1 MGDLAR
7 SLFGGTKA
15 ASASQGEQTS
25 YNKSYDLLSGA
36 LSGTLNQAGAAS
48 NRLADLLGLG
58 DADAGARAFDQYKNS
73 TGYQA
78 AIKAGSDAIAGNMA
92 AKGLLNSGATLKALN
107 KFGQDYATSRFDSY
121 AGQLQNLLGSGLQA
135 GQTISGAGNYSYGQQ
150 SAQSTEKTNKNGF
163 AGIFGSLLGK

>member
-1 MGDLAR
+1 MGSLAR
-7 SLFGGTKA
+7 GLFGGGSGQST
-15 ASASQGEQTS
+15 SQGTQTS

-36 LSGTLNQAGAAS
+36 LSGTLNQVGAAS

-135 GQTISGAGNYSYGQQ
+135 GQTISGAGNYSYGTQ
-150 SAQSTEKTNKNGF
+150 SSKSTESKSNMGF
-163 AGIFGSLLGK
+163 APILGTLLGK